1 MSKKIEFAFNGENYT
16 LEYTKRT
23 IRAMEAKGFVAFD
36 VETKPMTVLPT
47 LFAGAFLANHK
58 GLSQEVIDEI
68 YEALDDKEALIA
80 HLGEM
85 YAEQLEKLT
94 APGNVVW
101 KANW

>member
-1 MSKKIEFAFNGENYT
+1 MSKKIEFSYEGTDYV
-16 LEYTKRT
+16 LEYTKRS
-23 IRAMEAKGFVAFD
+23 IRTMEAKGFVASD
-36 VETKPMTVLPT
+36 VESKPMTVLPM

-58 GLSQEVIDEI
+58 GTSQETIDAI
-68 YEALDDKEALIA
+68 YEALDDKESLIA
-80 HLGEM
+80 RLSDM